1 MPSSRNLVL
10 ACCLALSVPAL
21 AQGTAP
27 AAPPPAAPAPGPTFQ
42 SDVAGVLGHVQKE
55 MVSLEQAIPQ
65 NKFNWRPA
73 KGVRSVAEVYL
84 HAAGAG
90 YFFGKM
96 LGFEIPADIA
106 AQMKT
111 FEKSTTDK
119 AKIEKALTD
128 SFAWFSGQV
137 KAMPDAE
144 LTKTMDFFGHQA
156 TKRAVVMTAL
166 GHFEEHLGQS
176 IAYARSNGVVPP
188 WSKGDKS

>member
-1 MPSSRNLVL
+1 MTRTRALVV
-10 ACCLALSVPAL
+10 AGCLALPLPAL
-21 AQGTAP
+21 AQAPAPAPTPAP
-27 AAPPPAAPAPGPTFQ
+27 AAAPASSFQ
-42 SDVAGVLGHVQKE
+42 SDTAGVLGHVQEE
-55 MVSLEQAIPQ
+55 MVSLEKAMPQ
-65 NKFNWRPA
+65 NKFGWRPA

-84 HAAGAG
+84 HAAQAG

-96 LGFEIPADIA
+96 LGFEIPADVA

-128 SFAWFSGQV
+128 SFTWFASQV

-144 LTKTMDFFGHQA
+144 LGKTVDFFGHTV
-156 TKRAVVMTAL
+156 TKRALVMITL
-166 GHFEEHLGQS
+166 GHYQEHLGQS

-188 WSKGDKS
+188 WSKNDRS